1 MAEPIRFSLLVV
13 LTIALLSV
21 AFRLDDHQSGH
32 SNATARP
39 RATATAPAPTHVLPT
54 STSRPGGTT
63 SAGAGSSP
71 TRPGGTTPAGAA
83 GGSAG
88 SGTVVSAQRP
98 ILPVTGWPVTAKL
111 LAGGFV
117 LIGLGIATM
126 RLSTPRRRT
135 QRG

>member
-21 AFRLDDHQSGH
+21 AFRIDDHKSSH
-32 SNATARP
+32 SSATPRP
-39 RATATAPAPTHVLPT
+39 RTTASAPAPTQVLPT
-54 STSRPGGTT
+54 STSR
-63 SAGAGSSP
+63 
-71 TRPGGTTPAGAA
+71 RPGGSTPTGH
-83 GGSAG
+83 GGSPSTSGGDGSGG
-88 SGTVVSAQRP
+88 SGTVASARQP

-117 LIGLGIATM
+117 LIGLGVAAM